1 MIYIPQKQGLYV
13 ITDLCLHVD
22 FTLTGIQDV
31 KMYEQT
37 VGLLG
42 ADLEVRTFASLSMN
56 CDFEWFCLYFQFV
69 G

>member
-1 MIYIPQKQGLYV
+1 
-13 ITDLCLHVD
+13 
-22 FTLTGIQDV
+22 
-31 KMYEQT
+31 MYEQT

-69 G
+69 GQGVFEIVLWRGEECDF